1 MRLISPWE
9 KLCYAVQG
17 FATGVIS
24 IMVATIMAMLII
36 KSTKAAEF
44 EGIHGKIG
52 AGYKF
57 SETKDT
63 FDSDGKLVFSGGRS
77 PSARIDV
84 YGKWSNGVSIG
95 IGHQSN
101 YRDGV
106 PFNDRPEYHKTE
118 IFIDFERCILF
129 CK

>member
-1 MRLISPWE
+1 MRRISPWE
-9 KLCYAVQG
+9 IICYVVQA
-17 FATGVIS
+17 FATSAI
-24 IMVATIMAMLII
+24 IALLII
-36 KSTKAAEF
+36 ESTKAAEF

-57 SETKDT
+57 SETADK

-77 PSARIDV
+77 PSARIDI

-101 YRDGV
+101 YRDGA
-106 PFNDRPEYHKTE
+106 PFNDREEYHKTE
-118 IFIDFERCILF
+118 IFIDYSRCIIF